1 MSARGQR
8 KSRRTLAGALAAASI
23 ALAAPWQPASATTTP
38 STTLLIE
45 VLVTPRNVVITTYA
59 SSATHDGFITV
70 GRTIPRG
77 DFLNFQ
83 ILNKSKHPVAFTA
96 FGRRTTRPVKPGG
109 KAHFNVL
116 ALKRGNYPYRVAVTG
131 GESFAGSFLVA

>member
-1 MSARGQR
+1 VI
-8 KSRRTLAGALAAASI
+8 ALAAASL
-23 ALAAPWQPASATTTP
+23 ALVAPWQPASATTTP

-45 VLVTPRNVVITTYA
+45 VLVTPKKVVVATFA

-70 GRTIPRG
+70 GGPIPRG

-83 ILNKSKHPVAFTA
+83 ILNRTKHPLAFSA
-96 FGRRTTRPVKPGG
+96 FGRRTPRTVKPGG

-116 ALKRGNYPYRVAVTG
+116 ALKRGKYPYRVIVTG
-131 GESFAGSFLVA
+131 GKSFAGSFLVA